1 MVKNLPAVREAWV
14 RTIPWVRKI
23 LWRRECLPTPV
34 FLPRN
39 FHGWRS
45 LVSYSLWGHK
55 ELDMTEDTE
64 DITTLVF
71 SKH

>member
-1 MVKNLPAVREAWV
+1 MVKNLPAVREACI

-23 LWRRECLPTPV
+23 LWRREWIPTPV

-39 FHGWRS
+39 FHGQRS

-55 ELDMTEDTE
+55 ELDMTEGL
-64 DITTLVF
+64 TLSLF
-71 SKH
+71 FQCHL

>member
-23 LWRRECLPTPV
+23 PWRRDWLPIPV
-34 FLPRN
+34 FLPRD
-39 FHGWRS
+39 FHRQRS

-55 ELDMTEDTE
+55 ELDMTEGL
-64 DITTLVF
+64 TLSLF
-71 SKH
+71 FQCHL